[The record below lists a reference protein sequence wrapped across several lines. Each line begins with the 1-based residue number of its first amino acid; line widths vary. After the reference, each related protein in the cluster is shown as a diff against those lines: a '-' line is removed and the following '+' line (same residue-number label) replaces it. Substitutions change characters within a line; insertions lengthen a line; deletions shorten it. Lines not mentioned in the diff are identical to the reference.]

1 MRSPSTTIAFAHGF
15 GLSQWLVPHAL
26 QVTGGADSSGAPH
39 ALQKR
44 TDATSGLRAEDE
56 HDLRAAELTRAHP
69 VEWPDLLHPEVLR
82 EPPAL
87 AGEARSVH
95 DDAAREVAPRRI
107 PDAAEPV
114 AAVRDAVGRSRRRA
128 RAAVPV
134 EDENNGGGA
143 RALGGGR

>member
-1 MRSPSTTIAFAHGF
+1 MPTHKSRPVRSRPVAWCSRSTAEKPSG
-15 GLSQWLVPHAL
+15 
-26 QVTGGADSSGAPH
+26 
-39 ALQKR
+39 
-44 TDATSGLRAEDE
+44 AEDE
-56 HDLRAAELTRAHP
+56 DDLRAAELTRAHP
-69 VEWPDLLHPEVLR
+69 VEWPDLLHAEVLR

-114 AAVRDAVGRSRRRA
+114 AAVRDSLGRSRRRT
-128 RAAVPV
+128 RASVPV

-143 RALGGGR
+143 RALGGGGWLGLADGGLLGVPR